1 MAQLIDSGYGYDYL
15 PGPSQYSAAV
25 RAREGYEL
33 VRVRLVSP
41 VVHELAFEVIAG
53 YLDGLGLARGA
64 LAAVEL
70 RSPEPFTD
78 EGFAEYNE
86 RYRVA
91 LAQLGIDITQGNP
104 IARSNLCPIHNV
116 PSDVAVHAFT
126 YAAPITDESQSL
138 VPLAGTFVISG
149 SAEVP
154 EGGNDYSQRIVAR
167 GDLSPEGL
175 QRKVS
180 WVVAELERRLGQLGA
195 GWADVT
201 GVHTYSTREV
211 GNLIASEVQG
221 VTQRSVSWYACTPP
235 IVELEFEMDCR
246 RVGTERILDPAVS

>member
-1 MAQLIDSGYGYDYL
+1 MAQLIDSGHGYDFL
-15 PGPSQYSAAV
+15 PGPSQYSAGV
-25 RAREGYEL
+25 RARAGFEL

-41 VVHELAFEVIAG
+41 VVHELAFEVIANH
-53 YLDGLGLARGA
+53 LDGLGLPRAA

-78 EGFAEYNE
+78 AGFADYNA
-86 RYRVA
+86 RYSHA
-91 LAQLGIDITQGNP
+91 LAQMGIDVTNGSP
-104 IARSNLCPIHNV
+104 LARSNLCPIHAV

-126 YAAPITDESQSL
+126 YAAPVTDESLSL

-154 EGGNDYSQRIVAR
+154 EGGDDYSSRIVAR
-167 GDLSPEGL
+167 GDLSVDGL
-175 QRKVS
+175 TRKVT
-180 WVVAELERRLGQLGA
+180 WVVTEMARRLSLLDA
-195 GWADVT
+195 DWTDVT
-201 GVHTYSTREV
+201 GVHVYSTRDV
-211 GNLIASEVQG
+211 GDLIATRVQA
-221 VTQRSVSWYACTPP
+221 VTERAVSWYACTPP